1 MRCRE
6 RECCLLVLNLVSS
19 TLPTKTDEVQTQFI
33 IARER
38 AKERARAR
46 EREREREREGPGA
59 GRRMRCTDTYCFLC
73 VREGRSGGEWVCEKE
88 CFSLLCPGAY
98 VCVLDTQTHTYDAQ
112 THTFDSYTHAYTLS
126 QVHTLDIGREQRYE
140 LCTSSRYGAGLW
152 FSLPSSY
159 IV

>member
-1 MRCRE
+1 MRCRPSLLSRESE
-6 RECCLLVLNLVSS
+6 RKS
-19 TLPTKTDEVQTQFI
+19 
-33 IARER
+33 
-38 AKERARAR
+38 ARAR
-46 EREREREREGPGA
+46 ERERERERRGA

-88 CFSLLCPGAY
+88 MFFLLCPGAY

-112 THTFDSYTHAYTLS
+112 THTFDSYTNAYTHAHSHTLS

-152 FSLPSSY
+152 FSLLPPHPHR
-159 IV
+159 I